1 MRLFQTGVV
10 VPDGASHGPERV
22 QIQSSG
28 GTSDIVDKERVK
40 LKPLRVWKGPPVN
53 GALLMALIAQLLVSL
68 TLVDLK
74 SEEAEKNIS
83 G

>member
-1 MRLFQTGVV
+1 M
-10 VPDGASHGPERV
+10 
-22 QIQSSG
+22 
-28 GTSDIVDKERVK
+28 K